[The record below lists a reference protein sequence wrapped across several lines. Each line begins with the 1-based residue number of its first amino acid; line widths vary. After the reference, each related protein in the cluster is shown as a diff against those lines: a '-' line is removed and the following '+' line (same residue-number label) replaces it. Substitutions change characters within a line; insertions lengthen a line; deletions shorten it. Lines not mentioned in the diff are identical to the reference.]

1 MRDLIFKF
9 GTEHIAIK
17 VNFKQLQFCKL
28 EGGLFKYAPIDGLK
42 LSTSGIIKEFPD
54 LKNKSD
60 KTIRRIAIQRFKDH
74 IQKLK
79 TEQEVEDY
87 LKEDLKKHG
96 YELKFRKRP
105 GFRKQKVK

>member
-9 GTEHIAIK
+9 GTEQVAIK

-28 EGGLFKYAPIDGLK
+28 EGGFYKYAPIDGLR

-60 KTIRRIAIQRFKDH
+60 KAIRRIAIQRFKDH
-74 IQKLK
+74 IKELN

-96 YELKFRKRP
+96 YKLVFRKRP